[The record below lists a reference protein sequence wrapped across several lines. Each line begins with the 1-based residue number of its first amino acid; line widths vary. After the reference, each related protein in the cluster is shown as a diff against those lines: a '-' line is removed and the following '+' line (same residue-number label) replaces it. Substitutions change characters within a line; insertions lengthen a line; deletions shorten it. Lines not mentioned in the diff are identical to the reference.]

1 MYGVLSFSNMSK
13 IKSIVW
19 PRVVLFGDS
28 ITQVGKGKMH
38 KHKRVGAYFNSYI
51 KRHFL
56 SFSFL
61 SKRKDGALI

>member
-38 KHKRVGAYFNSYI
+38 KQVGAYFNSYI